1 MILIVF
7 SRNRYLFSKHQQ
19 RYGIRKS
26 FDDLSEYIN
35 SDFNLEVIIEM
46 SINRAEYRRV
56 LMLLNEALLRLTKVL
71 RKRIYLHYWKKL
83 TTRQIAKIEGNR
95 KVESF
100 T

>member
-1 MILIVF
+1 METIVE
-7 SRNRYLFSKHQQ
+7 SNRSIYLEDKHQQ

-56 LMLLNEALLRLTKVL
+56 LMLLNEAFEEEQNENRINTPIQSLW
-71 RKRIYLHYWKKL
+71 KRVSC
-83 TTRQIAKIEGNR
+83 T
-95 KVESF
+95 
-100 T
+100 